1 VSASAPNSRRCGE
14 TCCEGER
21 GVIRCYR

>member
-14 TCCEGER
+14 TCCQGER
-21 GVIRCYR
+21 GVIPPYR